1 MEQQMETGWSG
12 TAGVN
17 LALPVVKRMSIVQ
30 GMRQFSGCGDGEG
43 RVRICRCLA
52 DCVITPRPV
61 LLQLSVLVESMVKH
75 GMETAIEEPWPSVD
89 SGGA

>member
-30 GMRQFSGCGDGEG
+30 GATVLWLWRRG
-43 RVRICRCLA
+43 RPSP
-52 DCVITPRPV
+52 D
-61 LLQLSVLVESMVKH
+61 LSLP
-75 GMETAIEEPWPSVD
+75 G
-89 SGGA
+89 